1 MSVLKYLDTATNT
14 YKELSTSSGGQQ
26 YIEEGMPVGSIIM
39 WYGQTLPTNWIYCNG
54 QTLLKK
60 NYPELF
66 NVIMG
71 SSSTES
77 EFTIPDLRNRFP
89 LGASSGTAIG
99 NKGGESTHVLT
110 TAEMPSH
117 THGWS
122 MKYGASNGTALP
134 WGSSGWAGTWA
145 NTDSTQ
151 YPPLVIDSAGSGTA
165 HNNMPPYVAVYYI
178 MKASSSA
185 TLTTQEVQSRLEA
198 L

>member
-71 SSSTES
+71 ASSTAT
-77 EFTIPDLRNRFP
+77 EFTIPDLRDRFP
-89 LGASSGTAIG
+89 LGASSETAIG

-122 MKYGASNGTALP
+122 MKYGTSNGTALP
-134 WGSSGWAGTWA
+134 WGSSGWSGTWA
-145 NTDSTQ
+145 NTDSIQ

-185 TLTTQEVQSRLEA
+185 TLTTQSVQEA
-198 L
+198 LENS